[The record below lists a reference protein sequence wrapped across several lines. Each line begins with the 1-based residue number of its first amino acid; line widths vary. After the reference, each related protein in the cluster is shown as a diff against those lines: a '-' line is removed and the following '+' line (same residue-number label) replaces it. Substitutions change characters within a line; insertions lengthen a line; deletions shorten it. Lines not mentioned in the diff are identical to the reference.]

1 MPEPKRL
8 RVLQIAHDHRGPFVH
23 VCAEYVKACEGHDV
37 TTVYLAGDADD
48 PARETTG
55 GDVRF
60 LGFEPGDLRGIKW
73 ALLAKVRQLFREA
86 HYDIVIAHRYK
97 SIYVAG
103 VMSAFYPVP
112 CVIGVL
118 HEHGVLSR
126 PTRSLFFSFWRPGL
140 HAVAVSDSVAR
151 SAAADCAALADGRLS
166 TLYHCIEPAQSDTW
180 HSREEARQALG
191 IDGSRF
197 VLGSVGRLVS
207 KKRYDLLIGAL
218 TRVGDAELVLVGD
231 GGERSRL
238 EALVGKLGLSQQV
251 RFVGHMP
258 NASRYL
264 RAFDA
269 FVMTSGAEEAFGIV
283 LLEAMLA
290 GVPIVCSDAPGPA
303 EALGDAGLQFRDG
316 DEASLA
322 ERVAEMISAS
332 PSTRAGY
339 VKAGRERVLGR
350 FSPGRFREAFWS
362 MPPVRALQNG

>member
-1 MPEPKRL
+1 MPETRRL
-8 RVLQIAHDHRGPFVH
+8 RILQIAHDHSGPFVH
-23 VCAEYVKACEGHDV
+23 VCAQYAKACEGHDV
-37 TTVYLAGDADD
+37 TTVYLAGKPDEA
-48 PARETTG
+48 ARAATG

-60 LGFEPGDLRGIKW
+60 LGFEPRDLRGIKW
-73 ALLAKVRQLFREA
+73 VLLARVRRLFREQRI
-86 HYDIVIAHRYK
+86 DIVIAHRYK

-151 SAAADCAALADGRLS
+151 SAAEDCAALADGRLS
-166 TLYHCIEPAQSDTW
+166 TLYHCIDPAQSDAW
-180 HSREEARQALG
+180 YNRDEARHALG
-191 IDGSRF
+191 IDESGF
-197 VLGSVGRLVS
+197 VLGSVGRLVA
-207 KKRYDLLIGAL
+207 KKRFELLIGAL
-218 TRVGDAELVLVGD
+218 TRLGDAQLVLVGD
-231 GGERSRL
+231 GRERARL

-251 RFVGHMP
+251 RFVGHRP
-258 NASRYL
+258 NASMYL

-269 FVMTSGAEEAFGIV
+269 FVMPSGAEEAFGIV

-290 GVPIVCSDAPGPA
+290 GVPIVSSDAPGPA
-303 EALGDAGLQFRDG
+303 EVLGDAGLQFVDG

-322 ERVAEMISAS
+322 ERVAEMIAAS

-339 VKAGRERVLGR
+339 AEAGRKRVLDV
-350 FSPGRFREAFWS
+350 FSPERFREAFWGI
-362 MPPVRALQNG
+362 PPIRGLLNG